1 MNSILL
7 QLFNKEVQ
15 VVFEVLAAQLFL
27 CYSDTACTHLSSRL
41 QAILFIKQISK

>member
-27 CYSDTACTHLSSRL
+27 CYSDTACIHLSSRL
-41 QAILFIKQISK
+41 